1 MKHINSSLSLLVWLN
16 ESVIQHGVVILFVC
30 CTVCYRLLSVC
41 ACLSVGCVVV
51 FCAFFFVLSFP
62 IRLIRFIHSI
72 RWIHSFLLHSFS
84 LLPVFRHFSLVV
96 MDWLVGGWRG
106 VVAQNGSINRKNP
119 GCSAD
124 QSEMFLKRLGFL
136 DTILF
141 QNFLTDVSCCSKE
154 KLPWPESA
162 PHPQY
167 AHL

>member
-1 MKHINSSLSLLVWLN
+1 
-16 ESVIQHGVVILFVC
+16 
-30 CTVCYRLLSVC
+30 
-41 ACLSVGCVVV
+41 
-51 FCAFFFVLSFP
+51 
-62 IRLIRFIHSI
+62 
-72 RWIHSFLLHSFS
+72 
-84 LLPVFRHFSLVV
+84 

-136 DTILF
+136 NTILF